1 MCSICLILAQTKGED
16 LHKPIPFKLE
26 DYATNIARFNRH
38 FPQEKV
44 YLHMDNRSYFIGD
57 TLFFKAYVMN
67 ATTHRPTRIS
77 EVLYV
82 ELLNEQG
89 VEVGH
94 KKLKITGGSC
104 KGSFILKDNF
114 RTGYYEIRS
123 YTRHML
129 NFGNEKMPWINI
141 QKYISESK
149 LNPLAITPEQRTAL
163 GPEPILTEVFPT
175 PIWNQSLVADANHC
189 QFSRVFPVYMK
200 PEKAGVYKHE
210 MDWYPMHTSLAFP
223 EETEEEL
230 RDDSLRVD
238 FYPEGGVMIAGIPSR
253 IAVEVSDQW
262 GREKSIGG
270 RITDGWASKDTMVT
284 FRAGHRGRGVFT
296 FTPKR
301 GKQYYA
307 HINYRGRTYRYA
319 LPGVKKSGYTMRI
332 TAPIAQGDASFIVNA
347 SGVDDELIG
356 YTLQCRGALA
366 VFDTLRMAD
375 GIADTVNIPTE
386 KLTPGVNQLTL
397 FNARGEVLAERLFF
411 VSPPKEQPTLNI
423 VTQLP
428 DSLQPFEEVTLEFQA
443 NASNGY
449 FTQAHF
455 SISVTD
461 AAERGETFDTGDI
474 RSELLLSSDLKGFIK
489 DVDSYFC
496 HTNDTVMRDDI
507 DLLMMVQGWRRY
519 EWRTMAGVVPYTPCY
534 TPEYGLQ
541 LDGYVVADDAPEA
554 KFADAESYKRLGN
567 LDLHV
572 DMKDPLITISETFGV
587 DSLGEFHVDFG
598 KDFFGEVP
606 MTLTLSETDGKV
618 RKDGLYS
625 RLRFAYPIIY
635 RAFSPATIPYDYYQ
649 NHTPE
654 DDELRTAIN
663 DYDWQ
668 MEGHIENVDVKKH
681 HKQKGE
687 IHIERPDL
695 IIDYYKEW
703 NNTIDRGVPSANIYS
718 PEHYYIN
725 EEEGSSISPDNEN
738 NEIRMNYTLGRSR
751 LWGRIAR
758 MEDSIFTYTSGRRNR
773 YRVYLMPNTI
783 NIYTNLLS
791 RDAYAT
797 QVDRETDTRPYL
809 VWRPQYY
816 KRSLS
821 PKNAPY
827 MLKDGV
833 RNTYYEG
840 YSRVVSFYHRD
851 YSGDELPDSAD
862 YRRTLYWNP
871 SITTTP
877 IGKAQVTFYN
887 NARAKHLHIRAE
899 GFTRYG
905 ELIVYDSETDK

>member
-1 MCSICLILAQTKGED
+1 MDSN
-16 LHKPIPFKLE
+16 
-26 DYATNIARFNRH
+26 DYYNISYRANHIAKFNRH

-44 YLHMDNRSYFIGD
+44 YLHMDNRCYFVGD

-67 ATTHRPTRIS
+67 ATTHSPTRIS

-82 ELLNEQG
+82 ELLNEKG
-89 VEVGH
+89 VEVEH
-94 KKLKITGGSC
+94 KKLKIVGGSC
-104 KGSFILKDNF
+104 EGSFILEDNY

-129 NFGNEKMPWINI
+129 NFGNEEMPWINVH
-141 QKYISESK
+141 KYLDERALDPYVVSEDGYTGGISQIFST
-149 LNPLAITPEQRTAL
+149 L
-163 GPEPILTEVFPT
+163 
-175 PIWNQSLVADANHC
+175 IWRQSLVADANHC

-200 PEKAGVYKHE
+200 PEKAGVYRHE
-210 MDWYPMHTSLAFP
+210 MDWCPMHTGLAFP

-230 RDDSLRVD
+230 RNDSLRVD
-238 FYPEGGVMIAGIPSR
+238 FYPEGGSLVADIPSR
-253 IAVEVSDQW
+253 VAVEVSDQW

-270 RITDGWASKDTMVT
+270 CITEGGSSKDTIVT
-284 FRAGHRGRGVFT
+284 FRAGHRGRGIFT
-296 FTPKR
+296 FTPEW

-307 HINYRGRTYRYA
+307 HINYKGRTYRYA
-319 LPGVKKSGYTMRI
+319 FPEAKKSGYTMRI

-347 SGVDDELIG
+347 SNINDELIG
-356 YTLQCRGALA
+356 YTLQCRGALV
-366 VFDTLRMAD
+366 VFDTLRLGDD
-375 GIADTVNIPTE
+375 GTVHNVSIPSD
-386 KLTPGVNQLTL
+386 KLIPGVNQLTL
-397 FNARGEVLAERLFF
+397 FNTRGEVLAERLFF
-411 VSPPKEQPTLNI
+411 VSPPKGQPTLNLI
-423 VTQLP
+423 SQLP
-428 DSLQPFEEVTLEFQA
+428 DSLQPFQKVTLDFQA

-489 DVDSYFC
+489 DVDSYFF

-519 EWRTMAGVVPYTPCY
+519 EWRTMAGVVPYTPRY

-541 LDGYVVADDAPEA
+541 LDGYVVADDAPEVN
-554 KFADAESYKRLGN
+554 FADAGSYKRLGN

-572 DMKDPLITISETFGV
+572 DMKDPLITISETFEV

-598 KDFFGEVP
+598 KDFFGEIP
-606 MTLTLSETDGKV
+606 ITLTLSETDGKV

-625 RLRFAYPIIY
+625 RLKFAYPIIY
-635 RAFSPATIPYDYYQ
+635 RAFSPATTPYGYYQ
-649 NHTPE
+649 DHSPE

-668 MEGHIENVDVKKH
+668 VEVNIENVDVKRRY
-681 HKQKGE
+681 KQKGE
-687 IHIERPDL
+687 IYLERPD
-695 IIDYYKEW
+695 IIVDYYKEW
-703 NNTIDRGVPSANIYS
+703 NNTIDRGVPSANIYYS
-718 PEHYYIN
+718 SNIFN
-725 EEEGSSISPDNEN
+725 EEASNKGIVTKEDNY
-738 NEIRMNYTLGRSR
+738 IRMNYTLARNR
-751 LWGRIAR
+751 LWGYNSRF
-758 MEDSIFTYTSGRRNR
+758 EDEQYTYNPGRNKRF
-773 YRVYLMPNTI
+773 RVYLMPKTI
-783 NIYTNLLS
+783 NIYTNLIS
-791 RDAYAT
+791 RRSTGEPIDKKT
-797 QVDRETDTRPYL
+797 NTRPDYY
-809 VWRPQYY
+809 WMPPYFKRSESPQY
-816 KRSLS
+816 
-821 PKNAPY
+821 APY

-833 RNTYYEG
+833 RKTYYEG
-840 YSRVVSFYHRD
+840 YSRVVSYYHRD

-877 IGKAQVTFYN
+877 MGKVQLTFYN

-905 ELIVYDSETDK
+905 ELIVYDSEKERL